1 MISKVEKRK
10 TLGTEQ
16 LPIYRYRAASNLLFL
31 SFFFFEIE
39 SINFILFLLF
49 ICDQELPKVVE

>member
-1 MISKVEKRK
+1 MAVV
-10 TLGTEQ
+10 
-16 LPIYRYRAASNLLFL
+16 YRYRAASNPLFL

-49 ICDQELPKVVE
+49 VIKNFQKLSNKEDYVSVKHPLLHD